1 MIKTLIYNLCSK
13 MAGNIYKFKNQ
24 LLTTYEDSLKFMGN
38 PPFAAYLNFET
49 TVGSSSKILMNE
61 PGMCPMSYCLIFAF
75 HPKLKIDRIVVM
87 SSFSHLLERLT
98 DVSYLSKKMLE
109 NMDPITEKQTKVAI
123 RVWLSQRSVSEKI
136 QKKIFSTQYIF
147 KTKMQERKAITIQ
160 INV

>member
-1 MIKTLIYNLCSK
+1 
-13 MAGNIYKFKNQ
+13 
-24 LLTTYEDSLKFMGN
+24 
-38 PPFAAYLNFET
+38 
-49 TVGSSSKILMNE
+49 
-61 PGMCPMSYCLIFAF
+61 
-75 HPKLKIDRIVVM
+75 
-87 SSFSHLLERLT
+87 
-98 DVSYLSKKMLE
+98 MLE